1 MKVTPCN
8 NVYISIGL
16 INSLMFTGES
26 IAIRILEPNRRTGEV
41 GSKLNTFLAGSAG
54 GLLQCIVLV
63 PSEVIKCEMQT
74 SALKTK
80 TIGGATPA
88 AAVVSGG
95 AFDQTKQTIK
105 QIYKAEGFKG
115 FYKGLGATAA
125 RDIPSI
131 GIYFFIYKNSRD
143 MMGKLE
149 QRAKKQKYDPLYEPS
164 SAATILAGGMAGTLS
179 WGLIYPL
186 DVIKTVTQVS
196 TGPAGP
202 GMKAYKDMHSW
213 EVGLS
218 LYKQYGIR
226 SFYRGLA
233 PTLLRSFPVNA
244 STFYFYEQ
252 FKVVLLKFE

>member
-1 MKVTPCN
+1 
-8 NVYISIGL
+8 
-16 INSLMFTGES
+16 MFTGES

-115 FYKGLGATAA
+115 FYKGL
-125 RDIPSI
+125 
-131 GIYFFIYKNSRD
+131 
-143 MMGKLE
+143 
-149 QRAKKQKYDPLYEPS
+149 
-164 SAATILAGGMAGTLS
+164 
-179 WGLIYPL
+179 
-186 DVIKTVTQVS
+186 
-196 TGPAGP
+196 
-202 GMKAYKDMHSW
+202 
-213 EVGLS
+213 
-218 LYKQYGIR
+218 
-226 SFYRGLA
+226 
-233 PTLLRSFPVNA
+233 
-244 STFYFYEQ
+244 
-252 FKVVLLKFE
+252 